1 MEKKKLK
8 LSISGSSKK
17 TINSIEQAK
26 TQSKNTVVIEKK
38 SSRFVGRN
46 NFSKPGIKNEKFR
59 INPSSSTKNNNF
71 LKPSPTTSSS
81 FEKRKLAEQR
91 ATRRIKGEAQIKEN
105 KLGKPAGKRREL
117 KLTIS
122 RALSDEDI
130 ETKSRSLASL
140 KRAKQKEN
148 RVLNKEEHREILKP
162 IKRDVNIPEVI
173 TIRELANRM
182 TEQSSSIIK
191 HLLGMGV
198 TVTINHTIDADT
210 AEYLV
215 KEFGNIP
222 IREEKPDLTSL
233 KPQKKDGKDL
243 ATRPPIVTVMGHV
256 DHGKTSLLDALRKT
270 NVVAGEYGG
279 ITQHIGA
286 YKIKTESGKNITFID
301 TPGHAAFT
309 EMRARGSKVTDIV
322 VLVVAADDGVK
333 PQTIEAINHAKAA
346 NVPIIVA
353 INKSDKPDSDPNRV
367 RTELLQHEIIVESMS
382 GEVLEVEV
390 SALNSTGLDKLLDA
404 IALQS
409 ELMELSANKT
419 RPAEGAVIEA
429 KLDVGKGPIA
439 TVLVL
444 KGTLKTGDIFV
455 VGCQW
460 GKVRALLDDT
470 GSVTKTATP
479 SVPVE
484 VLGLN
489 GTPEAGDLLNVVT
502 DEAKAR
508 ELANYRAQILKD
520 KKAALGSGASFEQL
534 LANAKIKEN
543 ISELPVLVKSDVQ
556 GSAEAIVQALNKVG
570 NEEVVVKVLYSGVG
584 AITESDV
591 LLAEASSAPII
602 GFNVRAN
609 APARESANQKNVEIK
624 YFSIIYDLVDTIK
637 GLASGLLTPKI
648 EETFIGY
655 AEIKQVFKV
664 SDSGK
669 IAGCLINEGIAKKDA
684 GVRLLRDNVV
694 IHQGKLKTLKRF
706 KDDVKEVQS
715 GQECGMAFES
725 YDDIRESD
733 MIEIFTT
740 KEIKRSL

>member
-1 MEKKKLK
+1 
-8 LSISGSSKK
+8 
-17 TINSIEQAK
+17 
-26 TQSKNTVVIEKK
+26 
-38 SSRFVGRN
+38 
-46 NFSKPGIKNEKFR
+46 
-59 INPSSSTKNNNF
+59 
-71 LKPSPTTSSS
+71 
-81 FEKRKLAEQR
+81 
-91 ATRRIKGEAQIKEN
+91 
-105 KLGKPAGKRREL
+105 
-117 KLTIS
+117 
-122 RALSDEDI
+122 
-130 ETKSRSLASL
+130 
-140 KRAKQKEN
+140 
-148 RVLNKEEHREILKP
+148 
-162 IKRDVNIPEVI
+162 
-173 TIRELANRM
+173 
-182 TEQSSSIIK
+182 
-191 HLLGMGV
+191 
-198 TVTINHTIDADT
+198 
-210 AEYLV
+210 
-215 KEFGNIP
+215 
-222 IREEKPDLTSL
+222 
-233 KPQKKDGKDL
+233 
-243 ATRPPIVTVMGHV
+243 
-256 DHGKTSLLDALRKT
+256 
-270 NVVAGEYGG
+270 
-279 ITQHIGA
+279 
-286 YKIKTESGKNITFID
+286 
-301 TPGHAAFT
+301 
-309 EMRARGSKVTDIV
+309 
-322 VLVVAADDGVK
+322 
-333 PQTIEAINHAKAA
+333 
-346 NVPIIVA
+346 VPIIVA